1 MMKYIKSKYSF
12 FEELEHRY
20 LHYSSASN
28 EFLLLN
34 SAKHALL
41 TDLSPEE
48 LEKTDADFFNM
59 LVKKRFLVPADAD
72 ETLQITQARQRAM
85 LNKDWYHVV
94 VNTTLDCNLDC
105 WYCYENRV
113 KGSKLTPQVIAQICR
128 NIEAHYAL
136 SPYTLLKVSFFG
148 GEPFMNPKGMRAIIE
163 FAREFC
169 ESREIEL
176 ILDFTT
182 NATLIDEEMVDYLS
196 PFTCYFQITLDGA
209 EGTHNE
215 IKKARNTH
223 LNTYRKTIEALRLI
237 DSKIEHR
244 LIAVR
249 INFDNKV
256 LNEIDSII
264 ADISFLDREHCYVI
278 VKKVWQ
284 VDRDGVNRE
293 PLLQVIQKLLDND
306 FLPDYYVM
314 PKGGVC
320 FAEREN
326 QVLFNYDG
334 NVFKCTT
341 ITSFDKE
348 NTLGD
353 FDPESGLVTW
363 KKDVM
368 DEWLGDMQQPECLSC
383 KWYGACY
390 GPCNRQLMAHKGQ
403 FICTFD
409 AMNLSQ
415 KEYLMYLFKYNI
427 LYNKIHHLP
436 LFGHAQEEI
445 RG

>member
-1 MMKYIKSKYSF
+1 MKYKKSKYCFS
-12 FEELEHRY
+12 EEIQEQIH

-34 SAKHALL
+34 SVKHAAVVNN
-41 TDLSPEE
+41 SPEE
-48 LEKTDADFFNM
+48 LEKKDVDLFHI
-59 LVKKRFLVPADAD
+59 LVEKKFLVPAELD
-72 ETLQITQARQRAM
+72 ETGKITQARKNAI
-85 LNKDWYHVV
+85 LNKEWYHVV
-94 VNTTLDCNLDC
+94 VNTTLDCNLNC
-105 WYCYENRV
+105 WYCYENKI
-113 KGSKLTPQVIAQICR
+113 KGSKLTESVIKQICR
-128 NIEAHYAL
+128 NIEAHYAA
-136 SPYTLLKVSFFG
+136 SPYKMLKVSFFG
-148 GEPFMNPKGMRAIIE
+148 GEPFMDRKGMRAIIE
-163 FAREFC
+163 FAHTFC
-169 ESREIEL
+169 ESKKIEL

-182 NATLIDEEMVDYLS
+182 NATLITEEIVDYLS
-196 PFTCYFQITLDGA
+196 AFTCYFQITLDGA
-209 EGTHNE
+209 ESTHNE
-215 IKKARNTH
+215 IKKPNDSKI
-223 LNTYRKTIEALRLI
+223 NSYRKTIAALRLI
-237 DSKIEHR
+237 DSKIENR
-244 LIAVR
+244 LIALR

-256 LNEIDSII
+256 LNEIDTII
-264 ADISFLDREHCYVI
+264 SDISFLDRERCYVI

-284 VDRDGVNRE
+284 VDRDGVNKE
-293 PLLQVIQKLLDND
+293 QLLQVIQKLLDND

-415 KEYLMYLFKYNI
+415 KEYLMYLFKYNL
-427 LYNKIHHLP
+427 LYNKVHHKP
-436 LFGHAQEEI
+436 LFTNTSTNK
-445 RG
+445 